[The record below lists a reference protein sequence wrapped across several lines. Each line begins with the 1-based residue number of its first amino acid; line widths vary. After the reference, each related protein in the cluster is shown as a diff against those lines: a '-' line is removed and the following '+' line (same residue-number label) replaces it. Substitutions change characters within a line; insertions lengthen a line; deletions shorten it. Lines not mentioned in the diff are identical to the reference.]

1 MKKGI
6 AGGVLL
12 LALAGLTQAQQ
23 GGRPV
28 IGLIV
33 KSDANP
39 FFVKM
44 KEGAQRS
51 ATAAGARLITA
62 AGTADDDN
70 DSQVRAIQTMV
81 SEGAR
86 TILITPADTQGI
98 VPAIRA
104 ARARGVQVIA
114 LDSTTDPKSA
124 VNAIFATD
132 NNKAGYLIGR
142 YAGEMMRGKRAVIA
156 MLDLAPGL
164 SVGIARHNGFLKGF
178 GIGAGDPRIVCQQ
191 DTNGDQ
197 KLARLAMANC
207 LKKNPDINVV
217 YTINEPVAAGAYEA
231 LQAAGKAGQAA
242 IFSVDGGCQGVRD
255 VRAGKITATSQQYP
269 MRMASLGVEA
279 ALTYTKTGKKASGY
293 TDTSVN
299 LIATRGVPGVKVRDT
314 AFGLDNCWGS

>member
-1 MKKGI
+1 MKKR
-6 AGGVLL
+6 AALGVTL
-12 LALAGLTQAQQ
+12 LALAGLTQAQKDGQ
-23 GGRPV
+23 AV
-28 IGLIV
+28 VGLIV
-33 KSDANP
+33 KTDVNP

-44 KEGAQRS
+44 KEGARKS
-51 ATAAGARLITA
+51 AAAAGARLMTA

-70 DSQVRAIQTMV
+70 DSQVAAIQKMV
-81 SEGAR
+81 RAGAK

-104 ARARGVQVIA
+104 ARAKGVQVIA

-124 VNAIFATD
+124 VDAIFATD

-142 YAGEMMRGKRAVIA
+142 YAGEMMRGKRAVVA

-178 GIGAGDPRIVCQQ
+178 GIDPADPRIVCQQ
-191 DTNGDQ
+191 DTNGNKD
-197 KLARLAMANC
+197 LARTAMANC

-231 LQAAGKAGQAA
+231 IKAAGDPGKVA

-279 ALTYTKTGKKASGY
+279 AMTYTKTGKKASGY

-299 LIATRGVPGVKVRDT
+299 LIAAKSMSGLKVKDT
-314 AFGLDNCWGS
+314 AFGLNNCWGN